1 MVHLNNILKDNIIIY
16 FRPLSYYSLERVNKF
31 LALSH
36 NYYVED
42 NYKNIIFYKEEA
54 KTDEEIIRNFERIIT
69 DSTDKV
75 IIMDPYI
82 FDSNMEL
89 VQRFINTLSYHN
101 AKLEVI
107 SGKQSN
113 NPYEFR
119 ETEELAAF
127 ELLLAK
133 SYQKNVS
140 FLKNKYI

>member
-16 FRPLSYYSLERVNKF
+16 FRPLSYYTLERVNNF

-89 VQRFINTLSYHN
+89 VQRFINTLSYYN